1 MKKKYFYVFVFF
13 LIISIN
19 SKHAY
24 AVDLATTVPSDN
36 AIQIAVNTGITL
48 EWAGSL
54 TAGDGNII
62 LKKSADDST
71 VESFASSGI
80 FLLTNMMTG
89 NVSAILSLS
98 SNLDEDTE
106 YYILIDSAAFN
117 EFDGISSKTTLNFK
131 TVDNNNPSLTSSSPS
146 DNASNVTVSSDI
158 VLTFNEAVDAE
169 SGNIDI
175 VNTSTGETIEIDVTG
190 ALLSGSG
197 TTEITINPSSD
208 LKHDTSYHVKIDS
221 SAFDDAAGNSYAGV
235 SSTTT
240 LNFSTKPGE
249 VFNETVKTLTKN
261 QTAAATSSLNQSL
274 NRIAGRMNY
283 IRSTNNNSSNQN
295 IRLAM
300 NLDNPLVTE
309 MLNKLSTKLI
319 KKQKKTESWGVW
331 SEGNI
336 SFGRIGQQ
344 DGNLGQDIHSD
355 GVTFGI
361 DKRINDEKT
370 IGFAISKSW
379 QETEVG
385 SNEAN
390 MDAAAISI
398 MNYTS
403 FKIEDKRFFEMVAGI
418 GEMDIDL
425 SRDVP
430 SGKNKGKRKGN
441 QLFGSFTYLLEPDVE
456 IVGRNLNY
464 YTRIDL
470 GFTQLKAYT
479 ETGDGTAA
487 SYKSQ
492 NVKSASLSAGL
503 NLSKLIETN
512 KVILEPS
519 LKFELGKDKTINS
532 VSEAYYINNP
542 SEIHSNAI
550 GDQSS
555 GHLLLNLGLG
565 AKFKSGI
572 NINTTY
578 EHYRS
583 TNDAFNNSFSI
594 YVRKPL

>member
-1 MKKKYFYVFVFF
+1 MKIKYFYIFVFF
-13 LIISIN
+13 LIISTN
-19 SKHAY
+19 SNHAY
-24 AVDLATTVPSDN
+24 AVDLSSTTPADN
-36 AIQIAVNTGITL
+36 ATQIAVNTDITL
-48 EWAGSL
+48 VWAGNVTTNS
-54 TAGDGNII
+54 GNVI
-62 LKKSADDST
+62 LKKSSDDST
-71 VESFASSGI
+71 VESFASGEM
-80 FLLTNMMTG
+80 FLVSDMSG
-89 NVSAILSLS
+89 NVSAILNPS
-98 SNLDEDTE
+98 SDLDEDTE
-106 YYILIDSAAFN
+106 YYVLIDSSAFN
-117 EFDGISSKTTLNFK
+117 GFDGISSKTTLNFK
-131 TVDNNNPSLTSSSPS
+131 TVDNNNPSLSSSSPS
-146 DNASNVTVSSDI
+146 DDAANVSVSSNI

-175 VNTSTGETIEIDVTG
+175 VNTSTGEAIEIDVTG
-190 ALLSGSG
+190 VLLSGSG

-208 LKHDTSYHVKIDS
+208 LEYDTSYHVKIDS
-221 SAFDDAAGNSYAGV
+221 TAFDDVAGNSYSGI
-235 SSTTT
+235 STTT
-240 LNFSTKPGE
+240 ALNFSTKPE
-249 VFNETVKTLTKN
+249 KVFSNTIVKTLTKN
-261 QTAAATSSLNQSL
+261 QSTASVNSLNQSM

-283 IRSTNNNSSNQN
+283 IRSGNNNSSNQN
-295 IRLAM
+295 IKLAM
-300 NLDNPLVTE
+300 NLDNPLANQI
-309 MLNKLSTKLI
+309 LNSLSEKFLQ
-319 KKQKKTESWGVW
+319 KQKVTKKWGAW

-355 GVTFGI
+355 GITFGI

-385 SNEAN
+385 SNEGS

-403 FKIEDKRFFEMVAGI
+403 FKIEDKRFFEMVVGI

-425 SRDVP
+425 SRNVTG
-430 SGKNKGKRKGN
+430 GKNTGDRKGN
-441 QLFGSFTYLLEPDVE
+441 QIFGSLTYLLEPDVE

-479 ETGDGTAA
+479 ETGDGTAV
-487 SYKSQ
+487 SYKKQ
-492 NVKSASLSAGL
+492 NVKSASLSTGL
-503 NLSKLIETN
+503 NLSKIIETN
-512 KVILEPS
+512 KAILEPS

-542 SEIHSNAI
+542 SEIYSNAI

-555 GHLLLNLGLG
+555 GHLLLNLGLST
-565 AKFKSGI
+565 KFKNDLTI
-572 NINTTY
+572 NASY

-583 TNDAFNNSFSI
+583 TNDAFNNNFSI
-594 YVRKPL
+594 YLRKPI

>member
-1 MKKKYFYVFVFF
+1 MKKKYFCVFVFF

-146 DNASNVTVSSDI
+146 DDASNVTVSSNI

-240 LNFSTKPGE
+240 FNFSTKPGE

-283 IRSTNNNSSNQN
+283 IRSSNNNSSNQN

-300 NLDNPLVTE
+300 NFDNPLVTE

-512 KVILEPS
+512 KAILEPS

-565 AKFKSGI
+565 AKFKNGI